1 MKLTL
6 IRHGNTEG
14 NEKKLYYGSTDL
26 PLSAE
31 GRDSLARLAEEYFYP
46 RAKRYYTSG
55 MLRTEQS
62 FVILYGDIPHKKL
75 EYMREIDFGSF
86 EMRRYSELIGDP
98 DYLNWITGD
107 NEKNVCPGGESGES
121 VTARALRVVNMLLDS
136 NEDAAV
142 ITHGGVIGGLMA
154 RFFPA
159 YAGRF
164 AYTPEPGFGYTVT
177 FDDRIPV
184 CWNAVPGKRKQ

>member
-26 PLSAE
+26 PLSTE
-31 GRDSLARLAEEYFYP
+31 GRDSLARLAEVYFYP
-46 RAKRYYTSG
+46 RAERYYTSG

-62 FVILYGDIPHKKL
+62 FVILYGDIPHEKL
-75 EYMREIDFGSF
+75 EDMREIDFGSF